1 MVRPCFLVLDRE
13 FPGSISTRK
22 LVIETAKLNVIT
34 AYSGEEAIDTL
45 KRFPAVSGVVLDA
58 SVKDVPTE
66 QLIHSLKEVKRNVP
80 VIAIAPPGSGWCP
93 SADYH
98 LEFFEPARLL
108 DLLMSLD
115 PEQAAAIKAHD
126 QELNHGDGDSRV

>member
-13 FPGSISTRK
+13 FPGSISTGK

-34 AYSGEEAIDTL
+34 AYSGQEAIDTL
-45 KRFPAVSGVVLDA
+45 EQFPAVSGVVLDA
-58 SVKDVPTE
+58 SVKDVPVE
-66 QLIHSLKEVKRNVP
+66 QLIHALKAVKPKIP

-115 PEQAAAIKAHD
+115 PEQSAAIKAHNE
-126 QELNHGDGDSRV
+126 QLNSGIE